1 MEKAAPTTEAAQN
14 NTPVNHNSVKALRH
28 LLAALQAYQE
38 LDYATSESCLSARW
52 YWDAIKIEL
61 DRLWDGAA

>member
-1 MEKAAPTTEAAQN
+1 MKKPAPTNENEQ
-14 NTPVNHNSVKALRH
+14 HNQPINRTSVKAHRH

-38 LDYATSESCLSARW
+38 LDFATSEACLASRW
-52 YWDAIKIEL
+52 TWESIKVEL

>member
-1 MEKAAPTTEAAQN
+1 MKKAQTSEEIQTI

-28 LLAALQAYQE
+28 LLAALQAFQE
-38 LDYATSESCLSARW
+38 LDYATNEVCLTARW